1 MGSKSRG
8 RGGGRASRGGR
19 KGAPWAGAPVGGRRT
34 RAENAGV
41 SRYAQGESEDAT
53 LHIGGL
59 RLQCEGDSVFE
70 IAGNRRQKGKRPAY
84 TTTQQLS
91 SDDDSLDSKDSSDS
105 DEIQEDYLAN
115 LQGSS
120 DAMNSDDLQTVC
132 ILQEIEWLKQFTAA
146 NVGQQTAIDSM
157 QEAAQ
162 GFAEA
167 LEECS
172 TSSEDDSESYRETGS
187 SDSESDVSID
197 DIITDLGGGLSLM
210 EKYPVLLNE
219 APPGSNARGASSKP
233 PKTRRGGAVRGASNG
248 KLLPGEKKRLKKEKM
263 NAKRAARSASHG
275 LDLESVNAELVQFVA
290 TDGDMKGFPPMNKYG
305 LQTVMKL
312 ASCYGLKSSAQ
323 GSGKKQFVVVASCE
337 RTCLP
342 TGEAAAKVRS
352 LLKEQN
358 SFEAAMHVA
367 RMGSRTGSRPVRKS
381 FGSGKQQQ
389 QPARF
394 NQPISFVSS
403 GVVGSDPM
411 EIRPALQRVTQ
422 VIPDEA
428 QPAEPS
434 QTPNITEA
442 RQATLDAPWNR
453 PEQQDGFSETARPG
467 LGCSPLPD
475 FEYPED
481 RTAGLGSQ
489 AEARPIYERLEGSV
503 LGSAER
509 DVAIAEPSKS
519 EHDMQGA
526 VQSGDVCADSGED
539 HVVPHG
545 GYIYERRPGMPQS
558 FMTKQDVKRARK
570 NEQKLA
576 RRAEQKQMQ
585 HAGQILMP
593 EPTSRA
599 TNLHYGKFEQHTTG
613 YGSRMLARWGFSGQG
628 AGLGRDQQGIAE
640 PVAAFIRPK
649 KVGLGHDSAH

>member
-1 MGSKSRG
+1 MNRKSRG

-19 KGAPWAGAPVGGRRT
+19 KAAPWSGAPVGRLRT
-34 RAENAGV
+34 PAENAGG
-41 SRYAQGESEDAT
+41 SRYAQG
-53 LHIGGL
+53 
-59 RLQCEGDSVFE
+59 
-70 IAGNRRQKGKRPAY
+70 KRPVY
-84 TTTQQLS
+84 TAPQASL
-91 SDDDSLDSKDSSDS
+91 SDDDSLDGEDSSES

-115 LQGSS
+115 LHGRS
-120 DAMNSDDLQTVC
+120 DVMNSDD
-132 ILQEIEWLKQFTAA
+132 LQEIEWLKQFTAT

-162 GFAEA
+162 GFAQA

-219 APPGSNARGASSKP
+219 APPGSNARGLSGVSSKP

-290 TDGDMKGFPPMNKYG
+290 ADGDMKGFSPMNKYG

-337 RTCLP
+337 RTSLP

-403 GVVGSDPM
+403 GVVGSDPI
-411 EIRPALQRVTQ
+411 EIRPALQHVTQ
-422 VIPDEA
+422 LMPDEA
-428 QPAEPS
+428 QPAEPT
-434 QTPNITEA
+434 QTPSITEA
-442 RQATLDAPWNR
+442 GRAVLDAPWNV
-453 PEQQDGFSETARPG
+453 PEQQDGTSEPARPG
-467 LGCSPLPD
+467 LGCLPLPD
-475 FEYPED
+475 FKYPED
-481 RTAGLGSQ
+481 RSQ
-489 AEARPIYERLEGSV
+489 AEARPLYERLEGSV

-509 DVAIAEPSKS
+509 DVANAEPSKS
-519 EHDMQGA
+519 EHHSQGA
-526 VQSGDVCADSGED
+526 VQPDGED
-539 HVVPHG
+539 QVVPHG

-558 FMTKQDVKRARK
+558 FMTKQDVKHDRK
-570 NEQKLA
+570 KKQKLA
-576 RRAEQKQMQ
+576 RRAERN
-585 HAGQILMP
+585 QIRDTGPIPMP
-593 EPTSRA
+593 EPTSMA

-649 KVGLGHDSAH
+649 KVGLGHNSVH